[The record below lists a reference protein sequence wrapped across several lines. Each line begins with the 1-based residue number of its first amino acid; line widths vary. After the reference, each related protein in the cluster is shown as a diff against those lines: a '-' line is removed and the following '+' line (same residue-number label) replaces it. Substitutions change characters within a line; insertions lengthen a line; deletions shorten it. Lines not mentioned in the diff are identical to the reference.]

1 MTNPLRLWLARRR
14 WRRAAAIADTQ
25 RRHPATANRPRPLGP
40 EDRPD
45 WGKKGQP

>member
-14 WRRAAAIADTQ
+14 WARLAAQ
-25 RRHPATANRPRPLGP
+25 QRHPAGKQRPRPLGP